1 MTIEEKAEQF
11 ASQIVPITSDN
22 YWLIVK
28 SYIQGYNDRQLEID
42 KERTNLHELIIKLK
56 LIDLKLKL

>member
-1 MTIEEKAEQF
+1 MTLEEKAEQF

-28 SYIQGYNDRQLEID
+28 CFIQGY
-42 KERTNLHELIIKLK
+42 KERQREVEKERDKLHEIIVKLK
-56 LIDLKLKL
+56 LIDLKLK